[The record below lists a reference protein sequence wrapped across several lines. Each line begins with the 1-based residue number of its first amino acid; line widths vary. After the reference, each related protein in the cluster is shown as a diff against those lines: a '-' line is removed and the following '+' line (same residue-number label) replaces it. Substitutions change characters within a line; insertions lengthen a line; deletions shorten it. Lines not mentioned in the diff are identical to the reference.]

1 MAEPT
6 LDPYKLLA
14 ALERRRVT
22 YIVVGSLA
30 RIVHGADEMTNGV
43 DVVPA
48 MREENLR
55 RLGEALDDL
64 SARRRD
70 GGALDL
76 DEDTLGREPVVDLV
90 TDCGEL
96 KIVPTPEGTRG
107 FDDLRR
113 AAGREYIGKGLRPT
127 FASTGDLAR
136 MLSAMAREQDIPRL
150 MQMRRLM
157 ELESGLSLGL

>member
-1 MAEPT
+1 MAEPK

-14 ALERRRVT
+14 ALERHRVT
-22 YIVVGSLA
+22 YIVIGSIA
-30 RIVHGADEMTNGV
+30 RIVHGADEITNGI
-43 DVVPA
+43 DIVPA

-64 SARRRD
+64 NARRRD
-70 GGALDL
+70 GGELVVSDA
-76 DEDTLGREPVVDLV
+76 TLVREPVVDLV
-90 TDCGEL
+90 TDWGGL

-113 AAGREYIGKGLRPT
+113 VVSREYIGKGLRPT